1 MPRINKRTAVL
12 LIVFILTV
20 AASVTTLQGAN
31 QAVTGQRGGNETTDG
46 TNKRFKS
53 HFPLVDYDAP
63 EEPDPDK
70 QKERREKGKRYDQSF
85 VSKHPSVE
93 GSESVFH
100 TDWYP
105 YFEALP
111 VRQSQN
117 IVVGVVKSSEAHLS
131 SDKTGVY
138 TEFAVEIREVLKSE
152 GSNLTPGKRLHA
164 DRPGGYVRYPGGHER
179 LYRFADLNMPA
190 VEGEYLFFL
199 TRPEQSQNYEV
210 LTAYEL
216 SPQGITPLDSLA
228 LFRPF
233 TGMERDAFLSKVREL
248 VRASN

>member
-12 LIVFILTV
+12 LIVFILTLV
-20 AASVTTLQGAN
+20 ASVTTLRGAN
-31 QAVTGQRGGNETTDG
+31 QAATSQRGGNETADG
-46 TNKRFKS
+46 TNERFKS
-53 HFPLVDYDAP
+53 NFPIVDFDAP
-63 EEPDPDK
+63 EESDPDK

-85 VSKHPSVE
+85 VSKKSSRE
-93 GSESVFH
+93 ISESVFH
-100 TDWYP
+100 ADWYQ
-105 YFEALP
+105 YVEALP
-111 VRQSQN
+111 VRQSQG
-117 IVVGVVKSSEAHLS
+117 IVVGVVKSSAAHLS
-131 SDKTGVY
+131 GDKTGVY
-138 TEFAVEIREVLKSE
+138 TEFVAEIREVLKGE
-152 GSNLTPGKRLHA
+152 GANLTAGKRVHA

-199 TRPEQSQNYEV
+199 TRPEPSQNYEV

-228 LFRPF
+228 LFRSL